1 MKLRSLA
8 IGAFT
13 AAVAVGSI
21 QSTPVLAKDSLFI
34 PVFSYRTGPFA
45 PGGTKNANG
54 YTDYLRMIQKRDG
67 GVSGVEVKFE
77 ECEFGYKT
85 DRGVE
90 CYERLKS
97 KGSIISNPYSTGLT
111 YKLVPKAPVDEIPI
125 LSMGYGMSGAADGRW
140 FPWVFNFPTSYWSQ
154 ASAFI
159 KYVGS
164 ELGGMDKLKGKKI
177 GLIFLESGYG
187 REPIPLFEKLGEQ
200 FGYEFKHWAVPAKQ
214 MADQRSQWR
223 KITRWN
229 PDYLFM
235 WGWGVMNPTAVSRA
249 HEFGFPMNRFIGVW
263 WSGDELDTKPSGE
276 KAKGYRAGTFH
287 APGAFAEMHK
297 DVLKHVYNGDM
308 EAAKKNNF
316 GDVLYNRGMFNAML
330 VVEAA
335 RGAIKKFGPKITGK
349 EMRWGLENLN
359 LTEKRLAELGASG
372 FGKPIQISCADHEGN
387 GPVLFQEWSGSEWKI
402 VSDWVA
408 PMSDIVRPMLEA
420 AAEKEAKKWNYTK
433 RSDCS

>member
-1 MKLRSLA
+1 MKLRNLA
-8 IGAFT
+8 IGLL
-13 AAVAVGSI
+13 AAVATVGAI
-21 QSTPVLAKDSLFI
+21 ESTPVLAKDSIFI

-45 PGGTKNANG
+45 PGGSKVANG
-54 YTDYLRMIQKRDG
+54 YTDYFKLVQKRDG
-67 GVSGVEVKFE
+67 GVEGVEVKFE

-90 CYERLKS
+90 CYERMKG
-97 KGSIISNPYSTGLT
+97 KGSIISHPNSTGLV
-111 YKLVPKAPVDEIPI
+111 YKLVPKAPIDEIPI
-125 LSMGYGMSGAADGRW
+125 LSMGYGMSGAADGRY

-159 KYVGS
+159 KYIGTQS
-164 ELGGMDKLKGKKI
+164 GGMDKLKGKKV

-187 REPIPLFEKLGEQ
+187 REPIPLFEKLGKQ
-200 FGYEFKHWAVPAKQ
+200 FGYEFKHWAVPGKQ

-249 HEFGFPMNRFIGVW
+249 HEFGFPLNKFIGVW

-276 KAKGYRAGTFH
+276 KAKGYRAATFH
-287 APGAFAEMHK
+287 APGAFADVHK
-297 DVLKHVYNGDM
+297 DLLKHVYGGD
-308 EAAKKNNF
+308 EAAAKKNSF

-330 VVEAA
+330 VIEAA
-335 RGAIKKFGPKITGK
+335 RTAIKKHGSKITGK

-359 LTEKRLAELGASG
+359 LDEKRLAELGMAG
-372 FGKPIQISCADHEGN
+372 FGKPIKVSCADHEGS
-387 GPVLFQEWSGSEWKI
+387 GPVLFQEWTGSEWKI
-402 VSDWVA
+402 VSDWVN
-408 PMSDIVRPMLEA
+408 PMSEIVRPMLET
-420 AAEKEAKKWNYTK
+420 AAETEAKKWNYEK
-433 RSDCS
+433 RDCG

>member
-1 MKLRSLA
+1 MKLKNLA
-8 IGAFT
+8 IGLL
-13 AAVAVGSI
+13 AAVATVGAI
-21 QSTPVLAKDSLFI
+21 ESTPVLAKDSIFI

-45 PGGTKNANG
+45 PGGAKNANG
-54 YTDYLRMIQKRDG
+54 YTAYLEMVQKRDG
-67 GVSGVEVKFE
+67 GVAGVEIKFE

-97 KGSIISNPYSTGLT
+97 KGSVISNPYSTGLT
-111 YKLVPKAPVDEIPI
+111 YKLIPKAPVDQIPI

-159 KYVGS
+159 KYVGN

-187 REPIPLFEKLGEQ
+187 REPIPLFEALGKK
-200 FGYEFKHWAVPAKQ
+200 FGYEFKHWAVPGKQ

-249 HEFGFPMNRFIGVW
+249 HEFGYPMNKFIGVW
-263 WSGDELDTKPSGE
+263 WSGDELDTKPSGV

-287 APGAFAEMHK
+287 APGAFADMHK
-297 DVLKHVYNGDM
+297 DVLKHVYNNDM
-308 EAAKKNNF
+308 
-316 GDVLYNRGMFNAML
+316 DVLYNRGLFNAML

-335 RGAIKKFGPKITGK
+335 RIAIKKFGTKITGK

-359 LTEKRLAELGASG
+359 LDEKRLAELGASG
-372 FGKPIQISCADHEGN
+372 FGKPIKISCADHEGN
-387 GPVLFQEWSGSEWKI
+387 GPVLFQEWNGSEWKI
-402 VSDWVA
+402 ISDWVE
-408 PMSDIVRPMLEA
+408 PMSKTVRPMLEA
-420 AAEKEAKKWNYTK
+420 AAVKEAKKWNYK
-433 RSDCS
+433 MRENCN